1 MKGLEE
7 HAGGEPLPKH
17 LAALLEEFDAKYA
30 GRAVVRVNELAG
42 ELCVDPKQIAAAIE
56 LGELLAVNIGNTR
69 GNISERKSW
78 RIPLSAAREWIK
90 GRRSV

>member
-1 MKGLEE
+1 MSW
-7 HAGGEPLPKH
+7 
-17 LAALLEEFDAKYA
+17 
-30 GRAVVRVNELAG
+30 
-42 ELCVDPKQIAAAIE
+42 
-56 LGELLAVNIGNTR
+56 GELLAVNIGNTR